1 MGPFKR
7 FALLAVLAVSLSFAL
22 APNRSLAG
30 AANHVAVSA
39 ALEAPAKPGATVW
52 VAIRQTVQPGWHTY
66 WVNPGETGL
75 PTSVSWNLP
84 AGVSAGDI
92 QWPLPE
98 RLTTGPIVD
107 YGYTGT
113 STMLVPLTV
122 APDAKI
128 GAVPASATVS
138 WLACQQM
145 CVPESATIAFDLN
158 KPSGDAALFAA
169 ARSALPRSFAGSAV
183 FSGSKGELTVT
194 MNDAML
200 RGISAGD
207 VQFFPATLRA
217 VNDAVTPRVA
227 VRGDRVSVTMARAR
241 HPHAFEDLT
250 AVLAVKGRGAFAIA
264 ARPGV
269 APAVPAAAA
278 AVALVPAVQKDDSAE
293 VKGLLAA
300 VLMAFT
306 GGLILN
312 LMPCVLPIL
321 SMKAMALTRSA
332 GDSAELRRDGAYY
345 FIGVL
350 ATFGVIAGTLLTLK
364 AAGSAIGWGFQ
375 LQSPTVVLVLA
386 LLMGAIGLNLLGA
399 FEVPLSLVGI
409 GSNLAA
415 GGGGK
420 GAFFTGAL
428 AVLVASPCTA
438 PFMGT
443 ALGYALTQSALS
455 AAAVFLALGVGFALP
470 FTALAFT
477 PALVRLVPK
486 PGNWM
491 VRFKEFL
498 AFPMF
503 ATAIW
508 LLWVLTQESGPAG
521 LVWALS
527 IGLGLVFLFWLT
539 RHLPEKLRLGAGVV
553 GAIALL
559 VLGFNLPVAP
569 AHAAHAEGWQPWSVK
584 AVAEARA
591 QGKPVLVDFG
601 AAWCVTCLVNER
613 VALDDSGVKS
623 ALAKDGVVLLKG
635 DWTSHDAAI
644 TAELA
649 RFGRAGVPLYLLYPA
664 ASATK
669 PKVLPQIL
677 TPDAVLAALKDL
689 RSSRVAE
696 R

>member
-7 FALLAVLAVSLSFAL
+7 VALFAALAFSLSFLPVA
-22 APNRSLAG
+22 NRSLAG
-30 AANHVAVSA
+30 DAPAANHVAVSA
-39 ALEAPAKPGATVW
+39 ALEAPARPGATVW
-52 VAIRQTVQPGWHTY
+52 LAIHQVVQPGWHTY

-75 PTSVSWNLP
+75 PTAISWNLP

-92 QWPLPE
+92 QWPVPE
-98 RLTTGPIVD
+98 RLMTGPIVD
-107 YGYTGT
+107 YGYTGA
-113 STMLVPLTV
+113 STMLVPLAV
-122 APDAKI
+122 AADAKI
-128 GAVPASATVS
+128 GGAAAKATVS

-145 CVPESATIAFDLN
+145 CVPENATIAFDLN
-158 KPSGDAALFAA
+158 KPSGNAALFAA
-169 ARSALPRSFAGSAV
+169 ARAALPRSFAGSAV
-183 FSGSKGELTVT
+183 FASGKRELTVT
-194 MNDAML
+194 MRDAAL
-200 RGISAGD
+200 RGVSADD
-207 VQFFPATLRA
+207 VQFFPATLRV
-217 VNDAVTPRVA
+217 VNDAVAPRVA
-227 VRGDRVSVTMARAR
+227 VNGDTVSVTLARAR
-241 HPHAFEDLT
+241 HPHAFDQLAGVLT
-250 AVLAVKGRGAFAIA
+250 VKGRGAFVIA
-264 ARPGV
+264 ARPG
-269 APAVPAAAA
+269 AAVPVAAASVA
-278 AVALVPAVQKDDSAE
+278 ALPQKADGGAVN
-293 VKGLLAA
+293 GFLAA
-300 VLMAFT
+300 ALMAFA

-332 GDSAELRRDGAYY
+332 GDVSELRRDGVYY

-350 ATFGVIAGTLLTLK
+350 ATFGAVAGTLLALK

-386 LLMGAIGLNLLGA
+386 LLMAAIGLNLLGA
-399 FEVPLSLVGI
+399 FEVPLSLAGL
-409 GSNLAA
+409 GSNLAS
-415 GGGGK
+415 GGGGR

-443 ALGYALTQSALS
+443 ALGYALTQDALS
-455 AAAVFLALGVGFALP
+455 AAAVFLALGIGFALP

-508 LLWVLTQESGPAG
+508 LLWVLTQETGPAG
-521 LVWALS
+521 LAWALS
-527 IGLGLVFLFWLT
+527 IGLGLVFVFWLL
-539 RHLPEKLRLGAGVV
+539 RHLPEKLRLGVGIA

-569 AHAAHAEGWQPWSVK
+569 AHAARTGGWQPWSVK

-591 QGKPVLVDFG
+591 AGKPVLVDFG

-613 VALDDSGVKS
+613 VALDDPAVES
-623 ALAKDGVVLLKG
+623 ALTKSGVVLMKG
-635 DWTSHDAAI
+635 DWTSHDGAI
-644 TAELA
+644 TAQLA
-649 RFGRAGVPLYLLYPA
+649 QFGRAGVPLYLLYPA
-664 ASATK
+664 NGASA
-669 PKVLPQIL
+669 PQVLPQIL
-677 TPDAVLAALKDL
+677 TPDTVLAALKSL
-689 RSSRVAE
+689 RPNRVAA

>member
-7 FALLAVLAVSLSFAL
+7 FALLAVLAFSLSFAL
-22 APNRSLAG
+22 VPNRSLAD

-39 ALEAPAKPGATVW
+39 ALEAAARPGATVW
-52 VAIRQTVQPGWHTY
+52 VAIRQVVQPGWHTY

-92 QWPLPE
+92 LWPVPE

-107 YGYTGT
+107 YGYTGA
-113 STMLVPLTV
+113 STMLVPLSV
-122 APDAKI
+122 AQDAKI
-128 GAVPASATVS
+128 GAAPAKATVS

-145 CVPESATIAFDLN
+145 CVPESTTISFTLN
-158 KPSGDAALFAA
+158 KASGDAALFAL
-169 ARSALPRSFAGSAV
+169 ARAALPRSFAGTAA
-183 FSGSKGELTVT
+183 FSRSKNELTVT
-194 MNDAML
+194 MRDTAL
-200 RGISAGD
+200 KGVSAND

-217 VNDAVTPRVA
+217 VNDALAPRVA
-227 VRGDRVSVTMARAR
+227 VSGDSVSVTMARAR
-241 HPHAFEDLT
+241 HPHAFEE
-250 AVLAVKGRGAFAIA
+250 LAGILALKDRGAFVIA
-264 ARPGV
+264 AKPG
-269 APAVPAAAA
+269 AAAPVA
-278 AVALVPAVQKDDSAE
+278 AASIVAMPAVQKGDGGRAN
-293 VKGLLAA
+293 GLLAA
-300 VLMAFT
+300 ALMAFV

-332 GDSAELRRDGAYY
+332 GDIAELRRDGIYY
-345 FIGVL
+345 FVGVL
-350 ATFGVIAGTLLTLK
+350 ATFGVIAATLLALK
-364 AAGSAIGWGFQ
+364 AAGSVIGWGFQ

-399 FEVPLSLVGI
+399 FEVPLSFAGI
-409 GSNLAA
+409 GSDLAS
-415 GGGGK
+415 GKGGK

-477 PALVRLVPK
+477 PALVRLVPR
-486 PGNWM
+486 PGTWM

-508 LLWVLTQESGPAG
+508 LLWVLTQEAGPAG

-569 AHAAHAEGWQPWSVK
+569 AHAARAEGWQPWSVK

-613 VALDDSGVKS
+613 VALDDSTVKS

-635 DWTSHDAAI
+635 DWTSHNAAI
-644 TAELA
+644 TRELV

-664 ASATK
+664 NRAAA

-689 RSSRVAE
+689 RPSRVAE

>member
-1 MGPFKR
+1 MHLVKR
-7 FALLAVLAVSLSFAL
+7 LALLVALALSLAVILTA
-22 APNRSLAG
+22 NRSLAR

-39 ALEAPAKPGATVW
+39 ALEAPAQPGTTVW
-52 VAIRQTVQPGWHTY
+52 VAIRQVVQPGWHTY
-66 WVNPGETGL
+66 WINPGETGL
-75 PTSVSWNLP
+75 PTSISWHLP
-84 AGVSAGDI
+84 AGVRAGDI
-92 QWPLPE
+92 QWPVPE
-98 RLTTGPIVD
+98 RLTTDSIVD

-128 GAVPASATVS
+128 GSGFAKATVS

-145 CVPESATIAFDLN
+145 CVPESATIAFNLN
-158 KPSGDAALFAA
+158 KASGAKAVFAA
-169 ARSALPRSFAGSAV
+169 ARAALPKRFTGTAA
-183 FSGSKGELTVT
+183 FSINKSQLTV
-194 MNDAML
+194 MMHAVAL
-200 RGISAGD
+200 KGVSANN
-207 VQFFPATLRA
+207 VQFFPATRRA
-217 VNDAVTPRVA
+217 VDDAMTPRVA
-227 VRGDRVSVTMARAR
+227 VNGDTVSVTLARAR
-241 HPHAFEDLT
+241 HPHPFAELDG
-250 AVLAVKGRGAFAIA
+250 VLVLKGRDAFAIA
-264 ARPGV
+264 ARAAA
-269 APAVPAAAA
+269 APIAAAA
-278 AVALVPAVQKDDSAE
+278 APAMQHSEAGMG
-293 VKGLLAA
+293 GLLAA
-300 VLMAFT
+300 ALMAFV

-321 SMKAMALTRSA
+321 SMKAMALTRAA
-332 GDSAELRRDGAYY
+332 GNRTELRRNGLSY
-345 FIGVL
+345 FFGVL
-350 ATFGVIAGTLLTLK
+350 ATFTAIAATLLVLK

-375 LQSPTVVLVLA
+375 LQSPTMVLA
-386 LLMGAIGLNLLGA
+386 LTLLMAAIGLNLLGT
-399 FEVPLSLVGI
+399 FEVPLSLAGL
-409 GSNLAA
+409 GGALAS

-420 GAFFTGAL
+420 SAFFTGAL

-443 ALGYALTQSALS
+443 ALGYALTQDALS
-455 AAAVFLALGVGFALP
+455 AGAVFLALGIGFALP

-508 LLWVLTQESGPAG
+508 LLWVLTQESGPSG
-521 LVWALS
+521 LAWALS
-527 IGLGLVFLFWLT
+527 IGLGLVFVFWLT
-539 RHLPEKLRLGAGVV
+539 RHLPEKLRFGAGVA
-553 GAIALL
+553 GALALL
-559 VLGFNLPVAP
+559 VLGFDLPVAP
-569 AHAAHAEGWQPWSVK
+569 AQAARTAGWQPWSVN

-591 QGKPVLVDFG
+591 EGKPVLVDFG

-613 VALDDSGVKS
+613 VALDDPAVKR

-649 RFGRAGVPLYLLYPA
+649 QFGRAGVPLYLLYPA
-664 ASATK
+664 NTAAAPT
-669 PKVLPQIL
+669 VLPQIL
-677 TPDAVLAALKDL
+677 TPDAVLAALTSL
-689 RSSRVAE
+689 RPGRVAA

>member
-1 MGPFKR
+1 MAPFKR
-7 FALLAVLAVSLSFAL
+7 IAVLAALAVSLCFAL
-22 APNRSLAG
+22 VANRSLA
-30 AANHVAVSA
+30 ADPATANHVAVSA
-39 ALEAPAKPGATVW
+39 ALEAPAAPGRVVW
-52 VAIRQTVQPGWHTY
+52 LAIRQVVQPGWHTY

-92 QWPLPE
+92 QWPVPQ

-107 YGYTGT
+107 YGYTGS
-113 STMLVPLTV
+113 STMLVPLSV
-122 APDAKI
+122 APSAKI
-128 GAVPASATVS
+128 GAAPATATVS
-138 WLACQQM
+138 WLACAQM

-158 KPSGDAALFAA
+158 KASGDAALFAA
-169 ARSALPRSFAGSAV
+169 ARAALPRSFAGTAA
-183 FSGSKGELTVT
+183 FSSSKTELTVT
-194 MNDAML
+194 MTDAVL
-200 RGISAGD
+200 QGVTAD
-207 VQFFPATLRA
+207 NVQFFPATLRA
-217 VNDAVTPRVA
+217 VNNAVAPRVA
-227 VRGDRVSVTMARAR
+227 VRGNSVSVTMARAR
-241 HPHAFEDLT
+241 HPHAFDRLSG
-250 AVLAVKGRGAFAIA
+250 VLALKGRGAFAIA
-264 ARPGV
+264 ARPG
-269 APAVPAAAA
+269 AAVPV
-278 AVALVPAVQKDDSAE
+278 AVASMVALPASPKADSGA
-293 VKGLLAA
+293 VNGLLAA
-300 VLMAFT
+300 ALMAFA

-321 SMKAMALTRSA
+321 SMKAMALTRAA
-332 GDSAELRRDGAYY
+332 GDSAELRRDGVYY

-350 ATFGVIAGTLLTLK
+350 ATFGAIAATLLTLK
-364 AAGSAIGWGFQ
+364 AAGAAIGWGFQ

-386 LLMGAIGLNLLGA
+386 LLMSAIGLNLLGA
-399 FEVPLSLVGI
+399 FEVPLSLAGI
-409 GSNLAA
+409 GSDLAA

-443 ALGYALTQSALS
+443 ALGYALTQDAASAG
-455 AAAVFLALGVGFALP
+455 AVFLALGIGFALP

-477 PALVRLVPK
+477 PALVRLVPR

-508 LLWVLTQESGPAG
+508 LLWVLTQEAGPAG

-527 IGLGLVFLFWLT
+527 IGLGIVFLFWLV
-539 RHLPEKLRLGAGVV
+539 RHLPGKLRLGAGVA

-569 AHAAHAEGWQPWSVK
+569 AHAARAEGWRPWSVK

-591 QGKPVLVDFG
+591 EGRPVLVDFG

-613 VALDDSGVKS
+613 VALDDPAVKS

-635 DWTSHDAAI
+635 DWTSHDGAI
-644 TAELA
+644 TAELS

-664 ASATK
+664 NKMAA

-677 TPDAVLAALKDL
+677 TPDAVLAAL
-689 RSSRVAE
+689 
-696 R
+696 

>member
-1 MGPFKR
+1 T
-7 FALLAVLAVSLSFAL
+7 
-22 APNRSLAG
+22 G
-30 AANHVAVSA
+30 A
-39 ALEAPAKPGATVW
+39 
-52 VAIRQTVQPGWHTY
+52 
-66 WVNPGETGL
+66 
-75 PTSVSWNLP
+75 
-84 AGVSAGDI
+84 
-92 QWPLPE
+92 
-98 RLTTGPIVD
+98 
-107 YGYTGT
+107 

-128 GAVPASATVS
+128 GRAPARATVS

-145 CVPESATIAFDLN
+145 CVPESATIAFNLN
-158 KPSGDAALFAA
+158 KASGDAALFAA
-169 ARSALPRSFAGSAV
+169 ARAALPKRFAGIAAYSIGK
-183 FSGSKGELTVT
+183 SHLTVT
-194 MNDAML
+194 LRDAAL
-200 RGISAGD
+200 KGVSAED

-217 VNDAVTPRVA
+217 VNDAVAPRVA
-227 VRGDRVSVTMARAR
+227 ANGDTVSVTMAHAR
-241 HPHAFEDLT
+241 HPHPFAELDG
-250 AVLAVKGRGAFAIA
+250 VLVLKGRGAFAIA
-264 ARPGV
+264 AKAGAASV
-269 APAVPAAAA
+269 AAA
-278 AVALVPAVQKDDSAE
+278 AVPATPKSEAGMG
-293 VKGLLAA
+293 GLLAA
-300 VLMAFT
+300 ALMAFL

-321 SMKAMALTRSA
+321 SMKAMALTRAA
-332 GDSAELRRDGAYY
+332 GNRTELRRDGLSY
-345 FIGVL
+345 FFGVL
-350 ATFGVIAGTLLTLK
+350 ATFAVIAAMLLMLK

-375 LQSPTVVLVLA
+375 LQSPTVVLALA
-386 LLMGAIGLNLLGA
+386 LLMAAIGLNLLGA
-399 FEVPLSLVGI
+399 FEVPLSLAGL
-409 GSNLAA
+409 GGNLAN

-443 ALGYALTQSALS
+443 ALGYALTQDALS
-455 AAAVFLALGVGFALP
+455 AAAVFLALGIGFALP

-486 PGNWM
+486 PGTWM

-508 LLWVLTQESGPAG
+508 LLWVLTQEAGPSGLA
-521 LVWALS
+521 WALS
-527 IGLGLVFLFWLT
+527 IGLGIVFLFWLM
-539 RHLPEKLRLGAGVV
+539 RHLPEKLRFGAGVA
-553 GAIALL
+553 GALALL

-569 AHAAHAEGWQPWSVK
+569 AHAARAEGWQPWSVK

-591 QGKPVLVDFG
+591 EGKPVLVDFG

-613 VALDDSGVKS
+613 VALDDPAVKR

-664 ASATK
+664 NAAAA

-677 TPDAVLAALKDL
+677 TPDAVLAALKSL
-689 RSSRVAE
+689 RPGRVAE